1 MAKRKRP
8 RGPQR
13 SRRRQP
19 RREPYDRVLV
29 VCEGTKTEP
38 DYFREIVEAYRLSS
52 ANVVV
57 ASGRGSDPESVVA
70 TAVER
75 YEDDPDYEGVY
86 VVVDRDT
93 HAGYAAAEDRVRNAP
108 GGLRDVARLVPSTP
122 CFEYWLLLPFE
133 ETARPYA
140 KTGKRSPCANVI
152 RDLEAHLP
160 GYSKGGGGTFAATRE
175 YVEEAKARAAR
186 RLVEARRAGT
196 ENPTTHVH
204 VLVERL
210 QTLRDGPSGTEER
223 G

>member
-93 HAGYAAAEDRVRNAP
+93 HAGYAAANLTSVLGCVAPSAQRAGATALLVRNFDHAFDEVSFRVR
-108 GGLRDVARLVPSTP
+108 VS
-122 CFEYWLLLPFE
+122 
-133 ETARPYA
+133 
-140 KTGKRSPCANVI
+140 
-152 RDLEAHLP
+152 
-160 GYSKGGGGTFAATRE
+160 
-175 YVEEAKARAAR
+175 
-186 RLVEARRAGT
+186 
-196 ENPTTHVH
+196 
-204 VLVERL
+204 
-210 QTLRDGPSGTEER
+210 
-223 G
+223 